1 LATPAGLPKTK
12 NIKTVSSDE
21 EPRRKAAKQMEEIVV
36 LSAPSAAEQNAIK
49 RAQENKA
56 KRRPAAKLGL
66 RPKGKSE
73 APSESQHSDEQGWPD
88 DWR

>member
-1 LATPAGLPKTK
+1 LATPAGPKTK

-56 KRRPAAKLGL
+56 
-66 RPKGKSE
+66 
-73 APSESQHSDEQGWPD
+73 
-88 DWR
+88 